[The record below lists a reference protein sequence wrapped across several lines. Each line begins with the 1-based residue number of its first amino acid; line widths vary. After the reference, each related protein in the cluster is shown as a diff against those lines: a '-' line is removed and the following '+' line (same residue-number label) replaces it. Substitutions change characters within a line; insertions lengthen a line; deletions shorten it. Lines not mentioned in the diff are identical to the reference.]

1 MAATITTVDFSQ
13 LPPPVVVEQLDFETI
28 LAAML
33 ADLQTRMAATG
44 TPFTALVESDPAY
57 KILEV
62 AAYRE
67 LLLRQRVNEAALATM
82 LAYAAGA
89 DLDNIGANYDC
100 ARLVITPADDTTIP
114 PTPAV
119 MEDDSS
125 YRARIQLSMEG
136 FSCAGPVGSY
146 LSLTKNASG
155 DVLDAGITTPV
166 PGTVLVSVL
175 SRTGDGAAPS
185 GTLAAVTAALNAETV
200 RPLCDTVQV
209 QSAGIV
215 HYTINATLT
224 FLPSVDQATVLANA
238 QTAAQ
243 AYADAC
249 HRVGRSVTVAGV
261 HGALMA
267 AGVVNAVLQA
277 PGMTAD
283 IVPISTQAAY
293 CTSITLVNGGISA

>member
-1 MAATITTVDFSQ
+1 MAATITTVDLSQ
-13 LPPPVVVEQLDFETI
+13 LPKPTVVEQLDFETI

-33 ADLQTRMAATG
+33 ADLQARMAATG

-57 KILEV
+57 KILEI

-67 LLLRQRVNEAALATM
+67 LLLRQRVNEAALSVM
-82 LAYAAGA
+82 LAYAADA

-100 ARLVITPADDTTIP
+100 PRLVITPADNTTTP

-119 MEDDSS
+119 MESNDA
-125 YRARIQLSMEG
+125 YRSRIQLSMEE

-146 LSLTKNASG
+146 LSLTKGASG
-155 DVLDAGITTPV
+155 DVLDASAITPV

-175 SRTGDGAAPS
+175 SRTGDGTAPS

-215 HYTINATLT
+215 YYSIVATLT
-224 FLPSVDQATVLANA
+224 FLPSVDQATVMANA

-277 PGMTAD
+277 PGITAD
-283 IVPISTQAAY
+283 IVPSTTQATY
-293 CTSITLVNGGISA
+293 CSAITLTNGGISA